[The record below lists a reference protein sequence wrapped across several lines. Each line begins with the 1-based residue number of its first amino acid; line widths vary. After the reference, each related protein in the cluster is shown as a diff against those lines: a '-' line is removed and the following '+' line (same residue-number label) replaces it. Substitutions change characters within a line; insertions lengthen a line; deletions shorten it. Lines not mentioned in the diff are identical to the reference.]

1 MSLRQQSLDLAILG
15 RLMQSPSHG
24 YELRKH
30 VNAVL
35 GHLHV
40 VSFGSLYPALRRLL
54 RAGLICDCASGP
66 AGRLVGN
73 RARRVY
79 HLTAAGQDRLAQEL
93 ARVDDE
99 CCTDDDFD
107 VRFSLFGMTDPQ
119 ARLRILQCRR
129 QLAHRRL
136 VTIESSMGTGGDP
149 YATELMRFARASAQ
163 RELDWLDGLI
173 AAEDPTVG
181 EAVSSGSNPTK
192 EI

>member
-79 HLTAAGQDRLAQEL
+79 HLTAAGQDWPESTMSA
-93 ARVDDE
+93 VP
-99 CCTDDDFD
+99 T
-107 VRFSLFGMTDPQ
+107 MTS
-119 ARLRILQCRR
+119 
-129 QLAHRRL
+129 
-136 VTIESSMGTGGDP
+136 T
-149 YATELMRFARASAQ
+149 
-163 RELDWLDGLI
+163 
-173 AAEDPTVG
+173 
-181 EAVSSGSNPTK
+181 SGSACSA
-192 EI
+192 